1 MAGDAR
7 TNVELGP
14 IGDKVIFENDAIRVW
29 SFSVP
34 PGGIKRMHRH
44 DLPYLIVP
52 MTGGRVELTTI
63 EGKVRYGDDKKGE
76 AFFLEAGETHQ
87 LRNLNDHDL
96 RKCAGGIEKT
106 LVTQRKTNP
115 TMDNVIRRPST
126 VPSRLSRRPQCI
138 PMFPC

>member
-14 IGDKVIFENDAIRVW
+14 IGDKIIFENESIRVW
-29 SFSVP
+29 SFSVG

-52 MTGGRVELTTI
+52 MTGGKVELTTI

-76 AFFLEAGETHQ
+76 AFFLPAGETHQ
-87 LRNLNDHDL
+87 LRNLNDFTY
-96 RKCAGGIEKT
+96 ENV
-106 LVTQRKTNP
+106 LVELKRH
-115 TMDNVIRRPST
+115 
-126 VPSRLSRRPQCI
+126 
-138 PMFPC
+138 

>member
-1 MAGDAR
+1 MAAQTTAGI
-7 TNVELGP
+7 ELGP
-14 IGDKVIFENDAIRVW
+14 IGDRVIFENDRIRVW

-63 EGKVRYGDDKKGE
+63 QGKVRFGDDKKGE

-87 LRNLNDHDL
+87 LRNLSDHTY
-96 RKCAGGIEKT
+96 ENV
-106 LVTQRKTNP
+106 LVELKKH
-115 TMDNVIRRPST
+115 
-126 VPSRLSRRPQCI
+126 
-138 PMFPC
+138 